1 MAKVP
6 DNFWK
11 EDSPA
16 RMADGRIFTD
26 YFPNCSMNL
35 SMQKNLSSWQ
45 YKMMLTRNANNIA
58 GSITEMNQQL
68 YGCNNCNDPSIEAQN
83 RYLQNCTNVKC
94 QITEENPSG
103 IALR

>member
-26 YFPNCSMNL
+26 YYPNCSMNL
-35 SMQKNLSSWQ
+35 SIHLAQMTFFGNLFLRSPRWQ
-45 YKMMLTRNANNIA
+45 HHKYKKLTVQDSPI
-58 GSITEMNQQL
+58 ILFVQ
-68 YGCNNCNDPSIEAQN
+68 D
-83 RYLQNCTNVKC
+83 RYPVSFAFCVPLSVLSQ
-94 QITEENPSG
+94 
-103 IALR
+103 

>member
-26 YFPNCSMNL
+26 YYPNCSMNL
-35 SMQKNLSSWQ
+35 SIQKN
-45 YKMMLTRNANNIA
+45 KRCE
-58 GSITEMNQQL
+58 SIIILLEHSLILM
-68 YGCNNCNDPSIEAQN
+68 I
-83 RYLQNCTNVKC
+83 
-94 QITEENPSG
+94 
-103 IALR
+103 

>member
-35 SMQKNLSSWQ
+35 SIQKNLSSWQ
-45 YKMMLTRNANNIA
+45 YKMMLTRNAKNIA
-58 GSITEMNQQL
+58 GSITKMNQQL

-83 RYLQNCTNVKC
+83 RYLQNCTNYSC
-94 QITEENPSG
+94 HISETDNQG
-103 IALR
+103 LGLR